1 MNVSNVDLI
10 NELKN
15 AGKLWYFINPY
26 ETIFEFPHEVPD
38 YHQQVWLPFFILI
51 ILEQIILIFKK
62 KKKFRLNDQMT
73 SLSHW
78 LFQETG
84 RIFFRGAEYY
94 AYIIIYEKYRLW
106 NLPWN
111 SAWTWC
117 VTAVGVDFCYYWVH
131 RSNHG

>member
-84 RIFFRGAEYY
+84 R
-94 AYIIIYEKYRLW
+94 
-106 NLPWN
+106 
-111 SAWTWC
+111 
-117 VTAVGVDFCYYWVH
+117 
-131 RSNHG
+131 